1 MARSRGLGDVYKRQI
16 HNNHGDTLPAIK
28 SLTYN
33 PSTFEVNYCDNT
45 GVAKTFIIDHPD
57 CEDKYLV
64 HCCLE
69 GPEVGVYYHGKNE
82 ILNNTNVTVDLP
94 DYVDKFSYDFTVHI
108 THIYDGKNKIY
119 NASNVINNQFNVFGE
134 NGSFYWIVYGKRNNI
149 VVEQNKKDV
158 NLKGSGP
165 YKWL

>member
-1 MARSRGLGDVYKRQI
+1 MGPV
-16 HNNHGDTLPAIK
+16 IK

-33 PSTFEVNYCDNT
+33 TTTSEVNYCDNSVT
-45 GVAKTFIIDHPD
+45 VKTFIIDHPLYK
-57 CEDKYLV
+57 DKYLV

-82 ILNNTNVTVDLP
+82 ILNNTNVTVYLP

-134 NGSFYWIVYGKRNNI
+134 NGRFYWIVYAKRNN
-149 VVEQNKKDV
+149 VVIEPNKKDV
-158 NLKGSGP
+158 TLKGNGP
-165 YKWL
+165 YKWI